1 MHNII
6 IADFIIVSYMHS
18 YKFLWLIVK
27 IGSQGGKKDY
37 VAISYVILVGS
48 DNYVDCLVQTSGCTL
63 ISVGVLIHK

>member
-6 IADFIIVSYMHS
+6 TADFTVVSYMHS
-18 YKFLWLIVK
+18 CKFLWLIVK
-27 IGSQGGKKDY
+27 IGLQGGKRDY

-48 DNYVDCLVQTSGCTL
+48 DNYMDCSLQTSGCTL